1 VGLAFVAANYMSA
14 SVITSQNSA
23 KSLSASG
30 CGPLL
35 TVVAVEI
42 KSPVVK
48 SNVAVNVMNPASRE
62 RTGPCGV
69 CIFSGRPLKVVMN
82 VTVFACSFTIAWFT
96 TCPAI
101 EAVTAFPFTG
111 FVNVTVKEK
120 VSFELPSAKRKKLST
135 LLNVA
140 STGIPQT
147 LAEKLPVE

>member
-1 VGLAFVAANYMSA
+1 
-14 SVITSQNSA
+14 
-23 KSLSASG
+23 
-30 CGPLL
+30 
-35 TVVAVEI
+35 
-42 KSPVVK
+42 
-48 SNVAVNVMNPASRE
+48 
-62 RTGPCGV
+62 
-69 CIFSGRPLKVVMN
+69 
-82 VTVFACSFTIAWFT
+82 T

-147 LAEKLPVE
+147 LAEKLPVEGLWNRVGAAGDPMARMGSVNNTAMRKRFLSNMFVSFS